1 MITFMKHVKKFLN
14 AKEIPQCGVLH
25 YRGDDRV
32 YAVNGSS
39 MIWAQHGSNKV
50 GMADPKTGE
59 IVEYAEL
66 TPEKFVPEIT
76 ANSTCAQLND
86 KAIARLLTVART
98 VKALNGS
105 GAYLALVWDR
115 YHGLHVAVYGGS
127 IEKLYYY
134 VTTEPLN
141 MVGKR
146 VYGMYDA
153 QLLSNVIAYIK
164 DRDEDAA
171 LYAPARENKPL
182 LITTAHGGA
191 VLMPVRNVT
200 NAAAYADLAS

>member
-25 YRGDDRV
+25 YRGDGRV

-50 GMADPKTGE
+50 GMVDPKTGE

-76 ANSTCAQLND
+76 ANSTCARLND
-86 KAIARLLTVART
+86 KSISRLLTVART

-105 GAYLALVWDR
+105 RAYLALVWDR
-115 YHGLHVAVYGGS
+115 YHGLHVAVYDGS

-134 VTTEPLN
+134 VTTEPLD
-141 MVGKR
+141 MVEKR

-182 LITTAHGGA
+182 LITTAYGGA